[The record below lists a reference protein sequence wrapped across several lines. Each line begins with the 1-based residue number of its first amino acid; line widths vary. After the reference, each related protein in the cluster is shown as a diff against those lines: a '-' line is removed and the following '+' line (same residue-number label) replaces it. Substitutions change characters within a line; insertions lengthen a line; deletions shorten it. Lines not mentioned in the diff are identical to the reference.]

1 MASFICVSP
10 RRKAE
15 VKVWGIPVAASTE
28 LYPVVHA
35 FKRKLSD
42 GTVNITVSDGVQ
54 LDPAGNCGGIH

>member
-1 MASFICVSP
+1 M
-10 RRKAE
+10 
-15 VKVWGIPVAASTE
+15 WGIPVAASTE